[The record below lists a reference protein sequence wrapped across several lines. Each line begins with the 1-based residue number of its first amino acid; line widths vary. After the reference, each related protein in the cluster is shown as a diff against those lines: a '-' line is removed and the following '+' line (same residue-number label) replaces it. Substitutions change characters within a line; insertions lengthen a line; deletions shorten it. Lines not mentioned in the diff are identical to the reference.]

1 MAAKTSKYIWFSITV
16 AILVYTAVLT
26 VRNLAT
32 MISLNHRIGL
42 LEEQRDMYQARIT
55 EDSTMLER
63 LNYDE
68 FLEQYARE
76 RFHRKTSYLNPNYMR
91 IRRWHGTIDLP

>member
-1 MAAKTSKYIWFSITV
+1 MGRRTGKYVWFTITAAIF
-16 AILVYTAVLT
+16 LYTAVLT
-26 VRNLAT
+26 VRNFVT
-32 MISLNHRIGL
+32 MVSLRHRIGL
-42 LEEQRDMYQARIT
+42 LEEQRDMYQSRIT

-76 RFHRKTSYLNPNYMR
+76 RFHMQRENEYIY
-91 IRRWHGTIDLP
+91 IIE

>member
-1 MAAKTSKYIWFSITV
+1 M
-16 AILVYTAVLT
+16 
-26 VRNLAT
+26 N
-32 MISLNHRIGL
+32 MISLHHRIGL
-42 LEEQRDMYQARIT
+42 LEDQRDMFQNRIT

-76 RFHRKTSYLNPNYMR
+76 RFHMQRDDEYIY
-91 IRRWHGTIDLP
+91 IIE

>member
-1 MAAKTSKYIWFSITV
+1 
-16 AILVYTAVLT
+16 
-26 VRNLAT
+26 VRNLVT
-32 MISLNHRIGL
+32 VISLRHRIGL
-42 LEEQRDMYQARIT
+42 LEEQRDLYQTRIT

-76 RFHRKTSYLNPNYMR
+76 RFHMQRANEYIY
-91 IRRWHGTIDLP
+91 IIE

>member
-1 MAAKTSKYIWFSITV
+1 MREKIGRYVWLTV
-16 AILVYTAVLT
+16 TAVIFVYTAVLT
-26 VRNLAT
+26 VRNLVSV
-32 MISLNHRIGL
+32 ISLRHRISL
-42 LEEQRDMYQARIT
+42 LEEQRDLYQNRIT

-76 RFHRKTSYLNPNYMR
+76 RFHMQRANEYIY
-91 IRRWHGTIDLP
+91 IIEE

>member
-1 MAAKTSKYIWFSITV
+1 MRERAGKYIWMGITA
-16 AILVYTAVLT
+16 AIFLYTAVLT
-26 VRNLAT
+26 VRNFIT
-32 MISLNHRIGL
+32 MVSLRHRIGL
-42 LEEQRDMYQARIT
+42 LEEQRDIYQARIT

-76 RFHRKTSYLNPNYMR
+76 RFHMQRENEYIY
-91 IRRWHGTIDLP
+91 IIE

>member
-32 MISLNHRIGL
+32 IISLNHRIGL
-42 LEEQRDMYQARIT
+42 LEEQCDMYQARIT

-76 RFHRKTSYLNPNYMR
+76 RFHMQRENEYIY
-91 IRRWHGTIDLP
+91 IVE

>member
-16 AILVYTAVLT
+16 ARLVYTAVLT

-76 RFHRKTSYLNPNYMR
+76 RFHMQRENEYIY
-91 IRRWHGTIDLP
+91 IVE

>member
-1 MAAKTSKYIWFSITV
+1 MGLNISKRIWQCVTAVIFI
-16 AILVYTAVLT
+16 YTAVLT
-26 VRNLAT
+26 VRNLIT
-32 MISLNHRIGL
+32 TIKMRHRISR
-42 LEEQRDMYQARIT
+42 LEEQRDHYRARIE

-76 RFHRKTSYLNPNYMR
+76 RFHMQRSNEHIY
-91 IRRWHGTIDLP
+91 IVED

>member
-1 MAAKTSKYIWFSITV
+1 MRDKIGRYVWLTITAV
-16 AILVYTAVLT
+16 ICVYTAVLT
-26 VRNLAT
+26 VRNLVSV
-32 MISLNHRIGL
+32 ISLRHRIGL
-42 LEEQRDMYQARIT
+42 LEEQRDLYQSRIT

-76 RFHRKTSYLNPNYMR
+76 RFHMQRANEYIY
-91 IRRWHGTIDLP
+91 IIE

>member
-68 FLEQYARE
+68 FLELYARE
-76 RFHRKTSYLNPNYMR
+76 RFHMQRENEYIY
-91 IRRWHGTIDLP
+91 IVE

>member
-1 MAAKTSKYIWFSITV
+1 
-16 AILVYTAVLT
+16 
-26 VRNLAT
+26 

-76 RFHRKTSYLNPNYMR
+76 RFHMQRENEYIY
-91 IRRWHGTIDLP
+91 IVE

>member
-1 MAAKTSKYIWFSITV
+1 MVLNISKKIWLCVTAVIFI
-16 AILVYTAVLT
+16 YTAVMT
-26 VRNLAT
+26 VRNLIT
-32 MISLNHRIGL
+32 TIKTRHRITR
-42 LEEQRDMYQARIT
+42 LEEQRDHYRARIA

-76 RFHRKTSYLNPNYMR
+76 RFHMQRPNEFIYIME
-91 IRRWHGTIDLP
+91 D

>member
-1 MAAKTSKYIWFSITV
+1 MAGKTSKYIWFSITI

-26 VRNLAT
+26 VRNLVT
-32 MISLNHRIGL
+32 MISLHHRISL

-76 RFHRKTSYLNPNYMR
+76 RFHMQRENEYIY
-91 IRRWHGTIDLP
+91 IIE